1 MKKYQEPNY
10 NIDGVDLNIYT
21 VKRDDDIEYYA
32 DRLDYL
38 KEFHKDK
45 YNMIAMIIEMTSII
59 EHDVITCNDKTIFN
73 EDIYNKNI
81 LIREI
86 SRMKSKKNIKVIKN
100 IVSTFD
106 K

>member
-32 DRLDYL
+32 DKLDYL

-59 EHDVITCNDKTIFN
+59 EHDVITCNDKN
-73 EDIYNKNI
+73 M
-81 LIREI
+81 LISEI
-86 SRMKSKKNIKVIKN
+86 SRMESKKNIVIIEKMVKTIN
-100 IVSTFD
+100 R
-106 K
+106 

>member
-1 MKKYQEPNY
+1 MKKCQEPNY
-10 NIDGVDLNIYT
+10 NINGVDLNIYT

-32 DRLDYL
+32 DKLDYL

-86 SRMKSKKNIKVIKN
+86 SRMESKKNIKVIRN

>member
-59 EHDVITCNDKTIFN
+59 EHDVITCNDKN
-73 EDIYNKNI
+73 M
-81 LIREI
+81 LISEI
-86 SRMKSKKNIKVIKN
+86 SRMESKKNIKVIKN

>member
-10 NIDGVDLNIYT
+10 NVDGVDLNIYT
-21 VKRDDDIEYYA
+21 AKRAEDIEYYA
-32 DRLDYL
+32 DKLDYL

-59 EHDVITCNDKTIFN
+59 EHDVNIYNDKNIFN
-73 EDIYNKNI
+73 EDIYNKNYV
-81 LIREI
+81 IREI
-86 SRMKSKKNIKVIKN
+86 SRMESKKNIKVIKN

>member
-38 KEFHKDK
+38 KVFHKDK

-59 EHDVITCNDKTIFN
+59 EHDVITCNDKN
-73 EDIYNKNI
+73 M
-81 LIREI
+81 LISKI
-86 SRMKSKKNIKVIKN
+86 SRMESKKNIKVIKN

>member
-10 NIDGVDLNIYT
+10 NIDWVDLNIYT

-38 KEFHKDK
+38 REFHKDK

-59 EHDVITCNDKTIFN
+59 EHDVITCNDKN
-73 EDIYNKNI
+73 M
-81 LIREI
+81 LISKI
-86 SRMKSKKNIKVIKN
+86 SRMESKKNIKVIKN

>member
-32 DRLDYL
+32 DKLDYL
-38 KEFHKDK
+38 KAYHKDK
-45 YNMIAMIIEMTSII
+45 YNMITMIIEMTSII
-59 EHDVITCNDKTIFN
+59 QHNVNAYNDENIFN
-73 EDIYNKNI
+73 KDIFDKNF

-86 SRMKSKKNIKVIKN
+86 SSMKNKRNIRVLRN
-100 IVSTFD
+100 LVSVLE

>member
-59 EHDVITCNDKTIFN
+59 EHDVITGNDKN
-73 EDIYNKNI
+73 M
-81 LIREI
+81 LISKI
-86 SRMKSKKNIKVIKN
+86 SRMESKKNIKVIKN

>member
-59 EHDVITCNDKTIFN
+59 EHDVITCNDKN
-73 EDIYNKNI
+73 M
-81 LIREI
+81 LISKI
-86 SRMKSKKNIKVIKN
+86 SRMESKKNIKVIKN

>member
-32 DRLDYL
+32 DKLDYL

-45 YNMIAMIIEMTSII
+45 YNMIAMIIEMT
-59 EHDVITCNDKTIFN
+59 
-73 EDIYNKNI
+73 
-81 LIREI
+81 
-86 SRMKSKKNIKVIKN
+86 
-100 IVSTFD
+100 
-106 K
+106 

>member
-1 MKKYQEPNY
+1 MKKCQEPNY

-32 DRLDYL
+32 DKLDYL

-59 EHDVITCNDKTIFN
+59 EYDVITCNDKN
-73 EDIYNKNI
+73 M
-81 LIREI
+81 LISKI
-86 SRMKSKKNIKVIKN
+86 SRMESKKNIKVIKN

>member
-1 MKKYQEPNY
+1 MKKYKKPNY
-10 NIDGVDLNIYT
+10 NVDGVDLNIYT
-21 VKRDDDIEYYA
+21 VKRAEDIEYYA
-32 DRLDYL
+32 DKLDYL

-59 EHDVITCNDKTIFN
+59 QHDVNVYNDKNIFN
-73 EDIYNKNI
+73 EDIYNKNYI
-81 LIREI
+81 IREI
-86 SRMKSKKNIKVIKN
+86 SSMESKKNIKVIKN

>member
-10 NIDGVDLNIYT
+10 NIDGVDMNIYT

-38 KEFHKDK
+38 KEFHRDK
-45 YNMIAMIIEMTSII
+45 YNMITAIIEMSSII
-59 EHDVITCNDKTIFN
+59 SHDVNN
-73 EDIYNKNI
+73 VEDNYEKNYV
-81 LIREI
+81 IREI
-86 SRMKSKKNIKVIKN
+86 SQIKN
-100 IVSTFD
+100 KKGIRFVRDVVRALD

>member
-59 EHDVITCNDKTIFN
+59 EHDVITCNDKN
-73 EDIYNKNI
+73 M
-81 LIREI
+81 LISKI
-86 SRMKSKKNIKVIKN
+86 SRMESKKNIKVIKN
-100 IVSTFD
+100 T
-106 K
+106 KK

>member
-21 VKRDDDIEYYA
+21 VKRDADIEYYA
-32 DRLDYL
+32 DKLDYL

-59 EHDVITCNDKTIFN
+59 EHDVITCNDKN
-73 EDIYNKNI
+73 M
-81 LIREI
+81 LISEI
-86 SRMKSKKNIKVIKN
+86 SRMESKKNIVIIEKMVKAIN
-100 IVSTFD
+100 R
-106 K
+106 

>member
-10 NIDGVDLNIYT
+10 NINGVDLNIYT
-21 VKRDDDIEYYA
+21 VKRDEDIEYYA
-32 DRLDYL
+32 DKLDYL

>member
-10 NIDGVDLNIYT
+10 NINGVDLNIYT

-32 DRLDYL
+32 DKLDYL

-59 EHDVITCNDKTIFN
+59 EHDFITCNDKN
-73 EDIYNKNI
+73 M
-81 LIREI
+81 LISKI
-86 SRMKSKKNIKVIKN
+86 SRMESKKNIKVIKN

>member
-32 DRLDYL
+32 DKLDYL

-59 EHDVITCNDKTIFN
+59 EHDVITCNDKN
-73 EDIYNKNI
+73 M
-81 LIREI
+81 LISEI
-86 SRMKSKKNIKVIKN
+86 SGMESKKNIVIIEKMVKAIN
-100 IVSTFD
+100 R
-106 K
+106 

>member
-10 NIDGVDLNIYT
+10 NINGVDLNIYT

-32 DRLDYL
+32 DKLDYL

-86 SRMKSKKNIKVIKN
+86 SRMNSKKNIKVIKN

>member
-38 KEFHKDK
+38 KEFHRDK
-45 YNMIAMIIEMTSII
+45 YNMITAIIEMSSII
-59 EHDVITCNDKTIFN
+59 SHDVNN
-73 EDIYNKNI
+73 VEDNYEKNYV
-81 LIREI
+81 IREI
-86 SRMKSKKNIKVIKN
+86 SQIKN
-100 IVSTFD
+100 KKGIRFVRDVVRALD

>member
-32 DRLDYL
+32 DKLDYL

-86 SRMKSKKNIKVIKN
+86 SRMESKKNIKVIKN
-100 IVSTFD
+100 IVSAFD

>member
-45 YNMIAMIIEMTSII
+45 FNMIAMIIEMTSII
-59 EHDVITCNDKTIFN
+59 EHDVITCNDKN
-73 EDIYNKNI
+73 M
-81 LIREI
+81 LISKI
-86 SRMKSKKNIKVIKN
+86 SRMESKKNIKVIKN

>member
-10 NIDGVDLNIYT
+10 NINGVDLNIYT

-32 DRLDYL
+32 DKLDYL

>member
-10 NIDGVDLNIYT
+10 NIDGVDFNIYT

-32 DRLDYL
+32 DKLDYL

-86 SRMKSKKNIKVIKN
+86 SKMKSKKNIVIIEKMVKAIN
-100 IVSTFD
+100 R
-106 K
+106 

>member
-10 NIDGVDLNIYT
+10 NINGVDLNIYT
-21 VKRDDDIEYYA
+21 VKIDDDIEYYA
-32 DRLDYL
+32 DKLDYL

>member
-10 NIDGVDLNIYT
+10 NINGVDLNIYT

-32 DRLDYL
+32 DKLDYL

-59 EHDVITCNDKTIFN
+59 EHDVITCNDKN
-73 EDIYNKNI
+73 M
-81 LIREI
+81 LISKI
-86 SRMKSKKNIKVIKN
+86 SRMESKKNIKVIKN

>member
-21 VKRDDDIEYYA
+21 VKRDADIEYYA
-32 DRLDYL
+32 DKLDYL

-59 EHDVITCNDKTIFN
+59 EHDVITCNDKN
-73 EDIYNKNI
+73 M
-81 LIREI
+81 LIKEI
-86 SRMKSKKNIKVIKN
+86 SRMESKKNIKVIKN
-100 IVSTFD
+100 IVNTFD

>member
-32 DRLDYL
+32 DKLDYL

-59 EHDVITCNDKTIFN
+59 EHDVITCNDKN
-73 EDIYNKNI
+73 M
-81 LIREI
+81 LIKEI
-86 SRMKSKKNIKVIKN
+86 SRMESKKNIKVIKN
-100 IVSTFD
+100 IVNTFD

>member
-32 DRLDYL
+32 DTLDYL
-38 KEFHKDK
+38 KAYHRDK

-59 EHDVITCNDKTIFN
+59 QHDVNVYNDENIFN
-73 EDIYNKNI
+73 KEIFDKNF

-86 SRMKSKKNIKVIKN
+86 SSMKNKRNIRVLRN
-100 IVSTFD
+100 LVSVLE

>member
-32 DRLDYL
+32 DRLNYL

-59 EHDVITCNDKTIFN
+59 EHDVITCNDKN
-73 EDIYNKNI
+73 M
-81 LIREI
+81 LISKI
-86 SRMKSKKNIKVIKN
+86 SRMESKKNIKVIKN

>member
-32 DRLDYL
+32 DKLDYL

-86 SRMKSKKNIKVIKN
+86 SKMKSKKNIVIIEKKVKAIN
-100 IVSTFD
+100 R
-106 K
+106 

>member
-10 NIDGVDLNIYT
+10 NINGVDLNIYT

>member
-32 DRLDYL
+32 DKLDYL

-59 EHDVITCNDKTIFN
+59 EHDVITCDDKN
-73 EDIYNKNI
+73 M

-86 SRMKSKKNIKVIKN
+86 SRMESKENIKVIRN